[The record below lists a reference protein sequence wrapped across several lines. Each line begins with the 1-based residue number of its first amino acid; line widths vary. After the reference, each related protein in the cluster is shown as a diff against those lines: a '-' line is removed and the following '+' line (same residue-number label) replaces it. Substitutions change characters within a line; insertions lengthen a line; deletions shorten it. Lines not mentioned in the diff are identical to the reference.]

1 MKSLTLL
8 NYLYVGVLGVGCI
21 VIVNCIYTD
30 LSFFIEELPNT
41 RIEFVIPML
50 LNVPQVLG
58 QLFAIKYLSQVPL
71 KAIVISM
78 TVVAGVVSMCIPAFM
93 CTSSKLWL
101 TMLSMAYFGFFM
113 AIINSG
119 VIGYVS

>member
-58 QLFAIKYLSQVPL
+58 
-71 KAIVISM
+71 
-78 TVVAGVVSMCIPAFM
+78 
-93 CTSSKLWL
+93 
-101 TMLSMAYFGFFM
+101 
-113 AIINSG
+113 
-119 VIGYVS
+119 